1 MLKGN
6 MLDQDIDHRRKRILE
21 LLERHD
27 LNLTYFEVFC
37 KYIFAVEDAEGKMLW
52 QTKGT
57 DLRYLQKEIY
67 QYLEDYDDK
76 HPI

>member
-1 MLKGN
+1 MLKGT
-6 MLDQDIDHRRKRILE
+6 MLDQDIDHRRERILE

-37 KYIFAVEDAEGKMLW
+37 KYIFAVEDAEGEILW

-57 DLRYLQKEIY
+57 DLQYLQKEIY